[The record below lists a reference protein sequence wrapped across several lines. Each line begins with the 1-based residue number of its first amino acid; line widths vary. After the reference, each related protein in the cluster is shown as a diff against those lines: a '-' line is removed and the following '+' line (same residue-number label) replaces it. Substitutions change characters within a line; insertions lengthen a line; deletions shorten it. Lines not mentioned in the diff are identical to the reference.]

1 MAKGKPGPPSSG
13 DRIIQFIDTSKCIGC
28 KACQVSCKQWHR
40 QPAESTT
47 FTGSYTNP
55 PDVSG
60 KTFTRIGF
68 SEALVDG
75 RFQFLMYKK
84 QCLHCKTCK
93 CASLCP
99 DGVITTP
106 EGFVLFTEACTPKN
120 VIVKGKKTGN
130 PIDLFIAACPYN
142 IPRYDAESSRF
153 VKCDFCYDR
162 YETGVVNHTACA
174 QTCPPGAIVTGPAA
188 EMTALAQARL
198 AEVKTTYST
207 ASLLGNGSV
216 IYLLTEGSSSYIDMQ
231 TLDPVVLADD
241 TVAA

>member
-28 KACQVSCKQWHR
+28 KACQVSCKQWHQ

-55 PDVSG
+55 EDVSG
-60 KTFTRIGF
+60 TTFTRIGF
-68 SEALVDG
+68 SEAAVDN

-84 QCLHCKTCK
+84 QCLHCSTCK

-99 DGVITTP
+99 PGVITTA
-106 EGFVLFTEACTPKN
+106 EGFVLFTDDCTVAN
-120 VIVKGKKTGN
+120 LSKKVRGTLQQK
-130 PIDLFIAACPYN
+130 IDKFIAACPYD
-142 IPRYDAESSRF
+142 IPRYDGTKF

-174 QTCPPGAIVTGPAA
+174 QTCPPGAIITGPAA
-188 EMTALAQARL
+188 EITALAKARL
-198 AEVKTTYST
+198 AEVKGTYSN

>member
-1 MAKGKPGPPSSG
+1 MAKGKPGPPSTNK
-13 DRIIQFIDTSKCIGC
+13 IVQFIDTSKCIGC
-28 KACQVSCKQWHR
+28 KACQVSCKQWHS
-40 QPAESTT
+40 QPSEATT

-60 KTFTRIGF
+60 ITFTRIGF
-68 SEALVDG
+68 SESVVDG

-84 QCLHCKTCK
+84 QCLHCNTCK

-99 DGVITTP
+99 DGVITTA
-106 EGFVLFTEACTPKN
+106 EGFVLFTEACIPKN
-120 VIVKGKKTGN
+120 VKVKGKKTGN

-142 IPRYDAESSRF
+142 IPRYDEESGRF

-162 YETGVVNHTACA
+162 YDSGVVNHTACA

-188 EMTALAQARL
+188 EITALAQARL
-198 AEVKTTYST
+198 AEVRVTFSQ

-231 TLDPVVLADD
+231 TLDFEVLTSD
-241 TVAA
+241 TLSA